1 MNYLQLKLAQMR
13 SDGRACAGADEMGER
28 PMCDLPIPSSL
39 RGRRRDGQMRVRH
52 VGYNVEP
59 ARAPTRCLR
68 AICLRMPVRE
78 TCAGWCYRGRVS
90 DGSIGAELVRLQPIA
105 PALA

>member
-1 MNYLQLKLAQMR
+1 
-13 SDGRACAGADEMGER
+13 
-28 PMCDLPIPSSL
+28 
-39 RGRRRDGQMRVRH
+39 
-52 VGYNVEP
+52 
-59 ARAPTRCLR
+59 LR